1 MARSSLSNTINYKN
15 CIANFYLVITW
26 CFLVHEVNYLK
37 KMGIVNKNINPLSA
51 NHTVFDHF
59 VRLALKGYKN
69 QIGKNSRKCGQY
81 TCTDVSVSSHQ
92 V

>member
-1 MARSSLSNTINYKN
+1 MARCSLSNTINYNKN

-51 NHTVFDHF
+51 NYTVFDHF
-59 VRLALKGYKN
+59 VRLALNGLQKPNWQKLSQMWSIYM
-69 QIGKNSRKCGQY
+69 
-81 TCTDVSVSSHQ
+81 H
-92 V
+92 